1 MFIQKHVIVTFKVQ
15 NKVPSRLHTL
25 PWRSMGKNAY
35 FCGLFNAIKYLL
47 VSAHSL
53 KWYIVLTMLSAIC
66 YHMTETW
73 QYVENIWSYWNILE
87 NNLHSKKLHYIWLV
101 YRLYQKMQKFAVY
114 RKNKDWRWKE
124 HSFFFFSSC
133 IYDLKSTS
141 HYIKSWLYDGY
152 DGCTL
157 KNIPMAFQ

>member
-1 MFIQKHVIVTFKVQ
+1 
-15 NKVPSRLHTL
+15 
-25 PWRSMGKNAY
+25 MGKNCY
-35 FCGLFNAIKYLL
+35 FCGLLKAIKYLL
-47 VSAHSL
+47 ASAHSL

-101 YRLYQKMQKFAVY
+101 SCQFCLSILLLSKINLSWFIYRLYQKMQKFAVY